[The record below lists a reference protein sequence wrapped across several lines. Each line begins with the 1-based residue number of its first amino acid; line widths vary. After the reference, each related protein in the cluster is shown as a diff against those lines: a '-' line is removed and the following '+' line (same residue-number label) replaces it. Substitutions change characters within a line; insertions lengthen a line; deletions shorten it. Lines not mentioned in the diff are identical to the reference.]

1 VKIPGRVQTTIDQ
14 EFWAGRRV
22 LVTGHTGFKGSWLA
36 LWLKELGAEVVGAAP
51 GGPPTRP
58 SLYELARVGE
68 GIEERKLD
76 VRNAAAVRKVVA
88 ETRPEIVMHLAAQPL
103 VRHSYEEP
111 RDTFE
116 VNVTG
121 TVNVLEAVRLLGEEV
136 KAVVVVTSDKCYDN
150 PTAHPAAGGAEDPS
164 APPHRNGRRFVEG
177 DPLGGRDPYSA
188 SKACAEIVTASYRD
202 SFFSA
207 RGAPRVASARAGNVI
222 GGGDWGAERLIPDI
236 VRAVEEGVPVKV
248 RSPDA
253 VRPWQ
258 HVLNPLGGYIRLA
271 QALWEGQ
278 EAAGAWNFGPAQGD
292 VRTVGW
298 IVERMAER
306 WEGALRWEIDG
317 EPADPG
323 KAAPPEAGYLALDS
337 GKAERLLGWRPAWDL
352 EEAIGAVVEWHS
364 ALRSGEDARQTTVCQ
379 IERFD
384 RMAVS
389 P

>member
-1 VKIPGRVQTTIDQ
+1 VKIPGRVRETIDQ

-36 LWLKELGAEVVGAAP
+36 LWLKALGAEVVGAAP
-51 GGPPTRP
+51 GGPPSRP

-68 GIEERKLD
+68 GIEEREVD
-76 VRNAAAVRKVVA
+76 VRDAAAVRAAVA
-88 ETRPEIVMHLAAQPL
+88 EARPEIVMHLAAQPL
-103 VRHSYEEP
+103 VSRSYEEP
-111 RDTFE
+111 RHTFE
-116 VNVTG
+116 VNVMG

-136 KAVVVVTSDKCYDN
+136 RAVVVVTSDKCYDN
-150 PTAHPAAGGAEDPS
+150 PGGA
-164 APPHRNGRRFVEG
+164 GRRFVEG
-177 DPLGGRDPYSA
+177 DPLGGHDPYSA

-207 RGAPRVASARAGNVI
+207 KGAPQVASARAGNVI
-222 GGGDWGAERLIPDI
+222 GGGDWGTDRLIPDI

-248 RSPDA
+248 RNPEA

-258 HVLNPLGGYIRLA
+258 HVLNPLSGYIRLA

-278 EAAGAWNFGPAQGD
+278 EAAGAWNFGPAPGD

-306 WEGALRWEIDG
+306 WEGALRWEMEG
-317 EPADPG
+317 ETADAG

-337 GKAERLLGWRPAWDL
+337 GKAERLLGWQPAWDL
-352 EEAIGAVVEWHS
+352 QEAIGAVVEWHR
-364 ALRSGEDARQTTVCQ
+364 ALRDGGDARQTTVCQ